1 VAAPSSTDP
10 LKAGLCEAHRSVAAD
25 QVLAY
30 NGVIPCTPDIKLM
43 NTVAIAVPTTD
54 TQLLRQVAAGDEAAF
69 AELYDLYAPAIYNY
83 LLRLV
88 NEPAVA
94 EEILQEVFLVMWQS
108 AHRFREEA
116 KVKTWLLRIAHHQA
130 VSWLR
135 RAHAAL
141 WSNEELE
148 ADEHDHIEEHL
159 ARSWQIDQIRAVL
172 AQLTP
177 NHRAVIELTFVQ
189 GLSYAEIA
197 GVMNC
202 PIGTVKSR
210 MSYALHRLN
219 SLLSEAEL

>member
-1 VAAPSSTDP
+1 
-10 LKAGLCEAHRSVAAD
+10 
-25 QVLAY
+25 
-30 NGVIPCTPDIKLM
+30 M
-43 NTVAIAVPTTD
+43 NTLAVAVPTTD
-54 TQLLRQVAAGDEAAF
+54 IELLRQVAAGDEAAF
-69 AELYDLYAPAIYNY
+69 AELYDQYAPPVYNY

-88 NEPAVA
+88 NEPHIA

-116 KVKTWLLRIAHHQA
+116 RVKTWLLRIAHHQA

-135 RAHAAL
+135 RTRTTL
-141 WSNEELE
+141 WPDEELE
-148 ADEHDHIEEHL
+148 AADDHIEEHL
-159 ARSWQIDQIRAVL
+159 ARTGQTEQIRMAL

-197 GVMNC
+197 DVMNC

-210 MSYALHRLN
+210 MSYALRRLN
-219 SLLSEAEL
+219 TLLGEAEL

>member
-1 VAAPSSTDP
+1 MSDDSVMNSLAAALSPTD
-10 LKAGLCEAHRSVAAD
+10 AE
-25 QVLAY
+25 
-30 NGVIPCTPDIKLM
+30 
-43 NTVAIAVPTTD
+43 
-54 TQLLRQVAAGDEAAF
+54 LLRQVATGNEAAF
-69 AELYDLYAPAIYNY
+69 AELYDLYAPSVYNY

-94 EEILQEVFLVMWQS
+94 EEILQEVFLAMWQG

-135 RAHAAL
+135 RARAAA
-141 WSNEELE
+141 WTNEELE
-148 ADEHDHIEEHL
+148 DHEHDPIEEHL
-159 ARSWQIDQIRAVL
+159 ARSWQIDQVRAAL
-172 AQLTP
+172 ACLTP

-197 GVMNC
+197 EVLNC

-210 MSYALHRLN
+210 MSYALRRLN
-219 SLLSEAEL
+219 DLLCDEAV

>member
-1 VAAPSSTDP
+1 MKPPLPSLYDQYAAP
-10 LKAGLCEAHRSVAAD
+10 V
-25 QVLAY
+25 
-30 NGVIPCTPDIKLM
+30 
-43 NTVAIAVPTTD
+43 
-54 TQLLRQVAAGDEAAF
+54 
-69 AELYDLYAPAIYNY
+69 YNY

-88 NEPAVA
+88 NESAVA
-94 EEILQEVFLVMWQS
+94 EEILQEVFLAMWQS

-135 RAHAAL
+135 RTRAAL
-141 WSNEELE
+141 WPNDELE
-148 ADEHDHIEEHL
+148 ADGNDRIEDHL
-159 ARSWQIDQIRAVL
+159 AHSWQVEQIRAAL

-197 GVMNC
+197 DVMNC

-210 MSYALHRLN
+210 MSYALRHLN
-219 SLLSEAEL
+219 VLLTEAEL